1 MNGWMRM
8 RMRRRGYYVSYFQKH
23 FHNQSNSAQNQL
35 TVLGW
40 PCPGVEA
47 LYTPCGK
54 VWLFAPK
61 RLLPDMLFD
70 NMRDLYVREICV
82 HVHVQYGSDISRS
95 MIRNTK
101 RAD

>member
-1 MNGWMRM
+1 MNGWMW
-8 RMRRRGYYVSYFQKH
+8 MRRRGYYVSYFQKH
-23 FHNQSNSAQNQL
+23 FQNQINSAQNQL

-40 PCPGVEA
+40 PCPDMEA

-61 RLLPDMLFD
+61 GLLPDMFD
-70 NMRDLYVREICV
+70 NVRDLYVRGICV

-95 MIRNTK
+95 MIRKTK